1 MRNPLEDV
9 LVVRINHRDF
19 KVAFINMFKDSREK
33 VVILREQIEASEEKW
48 KPEKKKKSQM
58 IKSTI

>member
-9 LVVRINHRDF
+9 LVVRINNRDF

-33 VVILREQIEASEEKW
+33 VVVLREQMEASEEKW
-48 KPEKKKKSQM
+48 KPEKKKKAR
-58 IKSTI
+58 